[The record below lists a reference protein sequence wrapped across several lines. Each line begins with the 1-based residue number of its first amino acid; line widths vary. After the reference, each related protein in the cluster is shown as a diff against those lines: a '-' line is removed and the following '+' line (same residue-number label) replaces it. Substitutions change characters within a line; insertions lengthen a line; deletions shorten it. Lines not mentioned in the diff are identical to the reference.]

1 MNGALILAAGLSSR
15 MGAFKPL
22 LELAGKTLIEHVI
35 GHFSQFGCEPILVVT
50 GRDAQL
56 LEDFLTEKFSNR
68 ISFVRNPDYAASDM
82 FASVKLGLKALPA
95 DCSGTFLTPAD
106 IPLFD
111 AALLTKMA
119 AVPAPV
125 VRPSYKGK
133 AGHPVLVRKSVWSRI
148 LSYRGEGGL
157 KGALQNEPQAFV
169 EADHEGILLDADT
182 PEDFRRLR
190 AFLSGRMTKRE

>member
-1 MNGALILAAGLSSR
+1 

-22 LELAGKTLIEHVI
+22 LDLAGKTLIEHVI

-182 PEDFRRLR
+182 PADFRRLR
-190 AFLSGRMTKRE
+190 EFLCRMTQ